1 MEQEHP
7 FYFNLNPV
15 CSIWPEPLLK
25 SVYKQYD
32 TTWKIE
38 KGCEKRYIMSFVD
51 QKDIKSYK
59 IGSFLRKKSDMPCQ
73 HFAT

>member
-15 CSIWPEPLLK
+15 CSIWPAPLLK
-25 SVYKQYD
+25 GVYIPYD
-32 TTWKIE
+32 TLWKIE
-38 KGCEKRYIMSFVD
+38 QECEKRYIMSFVD

-59 IGSFLRKKSDMPCQ
+59 IESFLQKKK
-73 HFAT
+73 